1 MEVGDPT
8 SIFFLIVMINFIII
22 ILSEVL
28 NMGFSPY
35 ILSTKSTNTDM
46 TNSINEFVNT
56 ANDSYLYDLLEYNDI
71 LHDID
76 TSSKINYYRNLN
88 NAILAESAGTEIAI
102 YNEGIISSIVS
113 KLVRIINAIIDFI
126 KKVASNIFGIGSANK
141 VNKEKL
147 KNEANRFKND
157 SEFNF
162 KFNSRYRPPNNNNNT
177 TRTDTTNHAVDI
189 NKTYKFKIFHYP
201 DIKSIDT
208 QQYRACLNNINS
220 ELERVCS
227 DNYSGGTASEKSK
240 EMAFKTLGKL
250 VNKYID
256 HKPNSGNS
264 YNILDEKSFSA
275 FVNSELCYIEEKE
288 VNLKE
293 LLDIMTDIANKA
305 DSSPSDYSK
314 RISEFEQDLKRAKKI
329 VEQCNFTSKE
339 QEKHANDLIL
349 QINSIVQ
356 AYSNMIMTISKYKSK
371 ELEYTLSV
379 LYKIRDGNI
388 NEAGFIH
395 GEQFDSDTL
404 FDNEDYRDFNR
415 TEWLD
420 LNITTECYELKF
432 EMVEC
437 AKRIALQEAL
447 ILSDDDQYNKFD
459 RLIAMREA
467 EEAKTKANV
476 NGIIQSIKKWLETFI
491 QNIKN
496 RYSKNAKILRRNMQF
511 VEKPITIKEIRSSGD
526 IIAGMYRIQQ
536 RLNII
541 PFNYDTMK
549 DDLKD
554 KETFFK
560 NKILPNLKNTSQ
572 YHKRNV
578 KWTDGMSIADYCKA
592 YYGASMPEDKY
603 PKCEFSTSDVEANK
617 NNIVRFLQTENIFS
631 AKNDLQTLEN
641 ESKKVY
647 SKTQTNTPATS
658 NDQKAENNT
667 AEQKSTEKPTNESY
681 YSELYGMWFTEAE
694 IEMGEKPE
702 GQQQNN
708 STNSEEATAF
718 RIYMETYKDVIL
730 AKMTASE
737 FIVSEL
743 MQIMMAHI
751 YSHMTPEQKKTETA
765 AQGKE
770 NPQQNNKK

>member
-1 MEVGDPT
+1 MAFNSSILASSNYGNNVETSME
-8 SIFFLIVMINFIII
+8 SIVSNINNESTFIN
-22 ILSEVL
+22 ILE
-28 NMGFSPY
+28 M
-35 ILSTKSTNTDM
+35 
-46 TNSINEFVNT
+46 
-56 ANDSYLYDLLEYNDI
+56 NDKI
-71 LHDID
+71 HDIE
-76 TSSKINYYRNLN
+76 TSSKIDYYRALHNQI
-88 NAILAESAGTEIAI
+88 AVSESGGSLVNI
-102 YNEGIISSIVS
+102 NEGIVKTIFN
-113 KLVRIINAIIDFI
+113 KLSEILQTLINFVKDVVRKIINSVTSEKAEYKRNIKVGKNHFPKNSWYYTNEKKMI
-126 KKVASNIFGIGSANK
+126 KKLYYPSANYINDINIDAVLAVYIAALTFISKGMLNKLDDAREETTFKNLAKRLAKYPLFKSYGSGINENDVKDPASFNEFLKNRLFYTELEEMTCTEWYKYYMDLDNNSNSESIYSKKATEVERYLSIAKNILKSCESTATEEHYNAAKKVVASIERVVTSFVNMINMSAKYEKTNIAYNNNIFKSHIMCK
-141 VNKEKL
+141 NKE
-147 KNEANRFKND
+147 
-157 SEFNF
+157 
-162 KFNSRYRPPNNNNNT
+162 
-177 TRTDTTNHAVDI
+177 
-189 NKTYKFKIFHYP
+189 
-201 DIKSIDT
+201 SI
-208 QQYRACLNNINS
+208 
-220 ELERVCS
+220 
-227 DNYSGGTASEKSK
+227 G
-240 EMAFKTLGKL
+240 
-250 VNKYID
+250 
-256 HKPNSGNS
+256 
-264 YNILDEKSFSA
+264 
-275 FVNSELCYIEEKE
+275 
-288 VNLKE
+288 
-293 LLDIMTDIANKA
+293 
-305 DSSPSDYSK
+305 
-314 RISEFEQDLKRAKKI
+314 
-329 VEQCNFTSKE
+329 
-339 QEKHANDLIL
+339 
-349 QINSIVQ
+349 
-356 AYSNMIMTISKYKSK
+356 
-371 ELEYTLSV
+371 
-379 LYKIRDGNI
+379 
-388 NEAGFIH
+388 EAGFIH

-447 ILSDDDQYNKFD
+447 ILSDDQYNKFD
-459 RLIAMREA
+459 RLMTMREA

-541 PFNYDTMK
+541 PFNYDTMN

-572 YHKRNV
+572 YNKRNV

-647 SKTQTNTPATS
+647 SNTQTNTPATS

-751 YSHMTPEQKKTETA
+751 YSHMTPEQKKTETV